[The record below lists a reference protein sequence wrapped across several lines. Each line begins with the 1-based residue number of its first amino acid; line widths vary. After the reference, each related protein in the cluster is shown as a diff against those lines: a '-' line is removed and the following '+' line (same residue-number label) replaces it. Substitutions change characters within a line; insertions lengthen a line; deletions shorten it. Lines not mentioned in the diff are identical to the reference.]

1 VSSHD
6 GWVMGQVESAKR
18 ADVHQRFREMYE
30 ATLAEVYGFLSLRV
44 GGDRALAEDLT
55 ADAYAAAVRRYNA
68 GRSEEVTI
76 SWLITVARRRLIDH
90 WRKQST
96 AANNVVR
103 LVPAPVV
110 DDSGWVDHHAVVTAL
125 SRLSHDERA
134 ALVLRH
140 VDGYSVA
147 DVAELLGRTPKA
159 TESLLGRARTAFRTA
174 FEEANHD

>member
-1 VSSHD
+1 
-6 GWVMGQVESAKR
+6 MGQVEQARR
-18 ADVHQRFREMYE
+18 ADVHQQFQQMYE
-30 ATLAEVYGFLSLRV
+30 TTLADVYGFLTLRV

-55 ADAYAAAVRRYNA
+55 ADTYAAAVHQYNA
-68 GRSEEVTI
+68 GRSGEVTI

-96 AANNVVR
+96 AARNIVR
-103 LVPAPVV
+103 LAPEPVA
-110 DDSGWVDHHAVVTAL
+110 DSSDWVDRDAVVAAL
-125 SRLSHDERA
+125 SRLSEDQRA

-140 VDGYSVA
+140 VEGYGVS

-174 FEEANHD
+174 FEEASDDRP